1 MFAAP
6 ILLMAHPSFQA
17 RRTRILLL
25 TLATFMALC

>member
-6 ILLMAHPSFQA
+6 VILLAHPAFQSRKVKLA
-17 RRTRILLL
+17 LM

>member
-6 ILLMAHPSFQA
+6 ILLLAHPSFQA
-17 RRTRILLL
+17 RKVRIALM